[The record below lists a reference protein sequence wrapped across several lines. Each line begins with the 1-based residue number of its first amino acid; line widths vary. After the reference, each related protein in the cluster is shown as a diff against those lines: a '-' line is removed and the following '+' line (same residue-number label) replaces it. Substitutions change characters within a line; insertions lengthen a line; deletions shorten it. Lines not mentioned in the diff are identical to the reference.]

1 MKEHSSILL
10 LAEDIWTKLQQMEQ
24 VNYLVYTHTKEITDM
39 IDECL
44 VVYAERKKKSALYL
58 HDKGR
63 HIRPNLISVLQASLV
78 P

>member
-24 VNYLVYTHTKEITDM
+24 VNYLAYTHTKEITDM
-39 IDECL
+39 IDEL
-44 VVYAERKKKSALYL
+44 YAERKKKSALYL

-63 HIRPNLISVLQASLV
+63 HIRPKLISVLQASLV